1 MMLCNVMLLRCSMLK
16 LKKAVG
22 DILVT
27 VAFFHIAVLYVLAGA
42 MCNIVGNVVLITCI
56 L

>member
-1 MMLCNVMLLRCSMLK
+1 MLK

-22 DILVT
+22 DILVM
-27 VAFFHIAVLYVLAGA
+27 VAFFHIAVLYVLLAGA